1 MASQK
6 LLLPFNFTPNDIKA
20 LEFVL
25 QTFKPTKD
33 LEITLFHAY
42 TPVPD
47 IEASGHSVMG
57 KLKANLGHLN
67 RKILELE
74 SALKDVM
81 KQLVDEGFPETF
93 IRTVFRPRKWDVAT
107 EIIDLAQDEHFDFI
121 VLNHKPGRVSRF
133 FTGSV
138 FNKVVMALKN
148 TTVCIVS

>member
-57 KLKANLGHLN
+57 KLKAN
-67 RKILELE
+67 
-74 SALKDVM
+74 VM